1 MRLMTHSIRHI
12 SYGLVALLLLMMS
25 SCFTG
30 VESTKKIT
38 DKDVKKVVE
47 VLTQEEVEAN
57 TLAIPTDSFACWNR
71 GKQFYVCD
79 NNARLIF
86 APSAAYNADTLNM
99 KGKILAYDG
108 YHLGSVLDNRNTVN
122 IEFTDGKNKYVYS
135 TDKTIGEIKSG
146 YTIPFLIDMDVVRFV
161 ASKLEQRTCYI
172 KTPIWYDLNEEMTA
186 GRKFV
191 EVRIDSVL
199 PGNKVFPLKV
209 MFTDIEARRKAM
221 LWMTAGGT
229 ALKNRSF
236 DALFS
241 LTDLRKRYP
250 DIESDV
256 WQCIV
261 AGKVKTGMT
270 KDEVRLSLGNPSSIN
285 QRPTYEGVRE
295 YWYYPD
301 GRYLY
306 FEDGLLVER

>member
-1 MRLMTHSIRHI
+1 MTHSIRHI

-229 ALKNRSF
+229 VLKNRSF

>member
-1 MRLMTHSIRHI
+1 MTHSIRHI

-229 ALKNRSF
+229 VLKNRSF

-261 AGKVKTGMT
+261 ASKVKTGMT

>member
-1 MRLMTHSIRHI
+1 MTHSIRHI

-47 VLTQEEVEAN
+47 GLTQEEVEAN
-57 TLAIPTDSFACWNR
+57 TLSIPTDSFACWNR

-122 IEFTDGKNKYVYS
+122 IEFTDGKNKYVY
-135 TDKTIGEIKSG
+135 KTIGEIKSG

-229 ALKNRSF
+229 VLKNRSF

>member
-1 MRLMTHSIRHI
+1 MTHSIRHI

-191 EVRIDSVL
+191 GVRIDSVL

-229 ALKNRSF
+229 VLKNRSF

-241 LTDLRKRYP
+241 LTDLRKRFP

>member
-1 MRLMTHSIRHI
+1 MTHSIRHI
-12 SYGLVALLLLMMS
+12 SYGLVVLLLLMMS

-191 EVRIDSVL
+191 GVRIDSVL

-229 ALKNRSF
+229 VLKNRSF

-241 LTDLRKRYP
+241 LTDLRKRFP

-270 KDEVRLSLGNPSSIN
+270 KNEVRLSLGNPSSIN

>member
-1 MRLMTHSIRHI
+1 MTHSIRHI

-99 KGKILAYDG
+99 NGKILAYDG

-209 MFTDIEARRKAM
+209 MFTDIEAQRKAM

-229 ALKNRSF
+229 VLKNRSF

-241 LTDLRKRYP
+241 LTDLRKRYT

>member
-1 MRLMTHSIRHI
+1 M
-12 SYGLVALLLLMMS
+12 LLLMMS

-99 KGKILAYDG
+99 NGKILAYDG

-229 ALKNRSF
+229 VLKNRSF

>member
-1 MRLMTHSIRHI
+1 MTHSIRHI

-229 ALKNRSF
+229 VLKNRSF

-241 LTDLRKRYP
+241 LTDLRKRYT